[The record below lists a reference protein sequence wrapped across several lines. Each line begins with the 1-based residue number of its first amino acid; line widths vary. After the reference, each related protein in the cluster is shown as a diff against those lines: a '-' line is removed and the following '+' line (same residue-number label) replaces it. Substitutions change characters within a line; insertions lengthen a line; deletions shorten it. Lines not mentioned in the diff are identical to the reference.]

1 MRINSLLN
9 PLPDDSQTSNHS
21 LGKLKYVVCSARFR
35 AQPWLIAIDVHKAST
50 QDSISTESAPVPSGV
65 GTASIDVTNA
75 DSENTEATGTL
86 KEAVDLFDQYQD
98 LVALAKEGDGTTSIR
113 RAWPLPFTIERK
125 DAANPASRGSEDKTR
140 FVFAYIGLA
149 EALQGEHASF
159 ENLSSSHLSAHIR
172 EQIRLGEGTANITT
186 KSRDKTWFVKRW
198 SREAYLEHK
207 IKLGCSPRDIVAE
220 LKGVSGYTTTNM
232 VCYEYGVYNDWTR
245 KLTGFAA
252 GPSGLERMCDETG
265 VAQLDVEKHLR
276 KDWEE
281 CIFWGRNGDGSWTR
295 WLIRRLA

>member
-1 MRINSLLN
+1 MRIDSLLN

-21 LGKLKYVVCSARFR
+21 LGKLKYVVCSARFW
-35 AQPWLIAIDVHKAST
+35 AQPWLIAINVHKAST

-65 GTASIDVTNA
+65 GTASIGVTNA

-125 DAANPASRGSEDKTR
+125 DAADPDSQGYQDAR
-140 FVFAYIGLA
+140 FVFAYLDLA
-149 EALQGEHASF
+149 KAVQGEDASF
-159 ENLSSSHLSAHIR
+159 EKLTSDYIKAYLER
-172 EQIRLGEGTANITT
+172 QLRLGKGTANITT
-186 KSRDKTWFVKRW
+186 PSGDKTFRIKRW
-198 SREAYLEHK
+198 SREAYLDHR
-207 IKLGCSPRDIVAE
+207 IKQGCSPQEIVAE

-281 CIFWGRNGDGSWTR
+281 WIFWARDGDGTWTR